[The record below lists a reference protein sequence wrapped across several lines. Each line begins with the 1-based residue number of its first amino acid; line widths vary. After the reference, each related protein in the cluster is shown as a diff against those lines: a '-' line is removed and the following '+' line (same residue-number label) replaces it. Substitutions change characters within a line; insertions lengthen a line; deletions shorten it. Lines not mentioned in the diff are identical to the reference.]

1 MAGRKVVVTVAARR
15 SEGEDQGIRAKARPT
30 GSVEPGFGAGETS
43 RPVEKWRRRLEKHGR
58 RDVVT
63 VQPPRRDHRKRK
75 RRKGRGCRDRRVE
88 KREERTRSME
98 AAKGKILKLWKKFA
112 ALKTAGAATK
122 IGQAWRRSRRT
133 RRGRLRPE
141 AKEFRSRNLRP
152 EAEEFVV
159 GSQRAGRRKIK
170 YFNLPI
176 KYFPAEHKPGAS
188 GPTDQRVLNPAARP
202 KAQRRVNPPG
212 YKRAAGAMFQQ
223 RQMEIAATRRRVLSA
238 VKQKRRRKLN
248 LEFRKVRGDP
258 TGRHA
263 AMRRMQE
270 DGDVDGMRQLK
281 ASTMKDLRRQ
291 MVTAHQERG
300 RVKNAAH
307 SEQLRALK
315 KLLEDNSLGVKTHP
329 EQVKSIS
336 DYCLLYIDPLLM
348 REAKMCYK
356 ESKGLSNAK
365 LGKLRQGLADTWENL
380 RIDASATA
388 MGLTLWG
395 SILQEFPNL
404 EGVKE
409 SEYLKYP
416 DSESESDCEG
426 RFSSCMDGGD
436 DEGSESESE

>member
-1 MAGRKVVVTVAARR
+1 MARWRCLAPRRPPSQFSCVRPANARSCGSSQLTVIGGGSDASIVRLASTPCCVVVTVAARL
-15 SEGEDQGIRAKARPT
+15 SAGEDQWIRAKARPT
-30 GSVEPGFGAGETS
+30 GSVEPGIGAGETS

-63 VQPPRRDHRKRK
+63 AQPPRRDHRKRK
-75 RRKGRGCRDRRVE
+75 RRKGRGCRDRRAE

-98 AAKGKILKLWKKFA
+98 AAKGKILKLWKTLA
-112 ALKTAGAATK
+112 ALKAAGAATK

-159 GSQRAGRRKIK
+159 GSSSTRSWSGRRKIK

-176 KYFPAEHKPGAS
+176 KYFPVEHKPGPS

-270 DGDVDGMRQLK
+270 EGG
-281 ASTMKDLRRQ
+281 TW
-291 MVTAHQERG
+291 TA
-300 RVKNAAH
+300 
-307 SEQLRALK
+307 
-315 KLLEDNSLGVKTHP
+315 
-329 EQVKSIS
+329 
-336 DYCLLYIDPLLM
+336 
-348 REAKMCYK
+348 
-356 ESKGLSNAK
+356 
-365 LGKLRQGLADTWENL
+365 
-380 RIDASATA
+380 
-388 MGLTLWG
+388 
-395 SILQEFPNL
+395 
-404 EGVKE
+404 
-409 SEYLKYP
+409 
-416 DSESESDCEG
+416 
-426 RFSSCMDGGD
+426 
-436 DEGSESESE
+436 

>member
-1 MAGRKVVVTVAARR
+1 MAT
-15 SEGEDQGIRAKARPT
+15 
-30 GSVEPGFGAGETS
+30 
-43 RPVEKWRRRLEKHGR
+43 
-58 RDVVT
+58 
-63 VQPPRRDHRKRK
+63 
-75 RRKGRGCRDRRVE
+75 
-88 KREERTRSME
+88 
-98 AAKGKILKLWKKFA
+98 AKGKILKLWKKYA

-122 IGQAWRRSRRT
+122 IGQAWRRSRRA

-159 GSQRAGRRKIK
+159 GSQRVGRRKIK

-176 KYFPAEHKPGAS
+176 KYFPVEHKPGPS

-212 YKRAAGAMFQQ
+212 YKQAAGAMFQQ
-223 RQMEIAATRRRVLSA
+223 RQMEIAAARRSSLSA

-270 DGDVDGMRQLK
+270 EGDVDGMRRLK
-281 ASTMKDLRRQ
+281 ESTMKDLRRQ

-307 SEQLRALK
+307 SEQRRALK
-315 KLLEDNSLGVKTHP
+315 KLMADNSLGEKTHP
-329 EQVKSIS
+329 DQVKGVSKL
-336 DYCLLYIDPLLM
+336 CKLYIDPLLM
-348 REAKMCYK
+348 REAKMCHE

-365 LGKLRQGLADTWENL
+365 LGKLRQGLADTWESL
-380 RIDASATA
+380 RIEVSATA
-388 MGLTLWG
+388 ISLWK
-395 SILQEFPNL
+395 SMLREFPNL
-404 EGVKE
+404 EGVEE

-416 DSESESDCEG
+416 DSESDCSYSDLESGC
-426 RFSSCMDGGD
+426 
-436 DEGSESESE
+436 SESSWSSDSD

>member
-1 MAGRKVVVTVAARR
+1 
-15 SEGEDQGIRAKARPT
+15 
-30 GSVEPGFGAGETS
+30 
-43 RPVEKWRRRLEKHGR
+43 
-58 RDVVT
+58 
-63 VQPPRRDHRKRK
+63 
-75 RRKGRGCRDRRVE
+75 
-88 KREERTRSME
+88 ME

-176 KYFPAEHKPGAS
+176 KYFPAEHKPGPS

-238 VKQKRRRKLN
+238 VKQKRRRRLN
-248 LEFRKVRGDP
+248 LEFRKVRGNL

-263 AMRRMQE
+263 AMRRIQE
-270 DGDVDGMRQLK
+270 EGDVGGMRQLK

-315 KLLEDNSLGVKTHP
+315 KLMEDSSLGRKTLP
-329 EQVKSIS
+329 DQVKSIS
-336 DYCLLYIDPLLM
+336 EYCLLYIDPLLM

-356 ESKGLSNAK
+356 EGKGLSNAK
-365 LGKLRQGLADTWENL
+365 LGKLRQGLADTWESL

-388 MGLTLWG
+388 LGLTLWG
-395 SILQEFPNL
+395 SITRI
-404 EGVKE
+404 
-409 SEYLKYP
+409 S
-416 DSESESDCEG
+416 
-426 RFSSCMDGGD
+426 
-436 DEGSESESE
+436 

>member
-58 RDVVT
+58 DVVT

-75 RRKGRGCRDRRVE
+75 GRKGRGCRDRRAE

-176 KYFPAEHKPGAS
+176 KYFPVEHKPGPS

-223 RQMEIAATRRRVLSA
+223 RQMEIAATRRRGLSA

-270 DGDVDGMRQLK
+270 EGDVDGMRQLK

-315 KLLEDNSLGVKTHP
+315 KLLADNSLGEKTHP
-329 EQVKSIS
+329 DQVKSIS

-348 REAKMCYK
+348 REAKMCQK
-356 ESKGLSNAK
+356 EDKGLSNAK
-365 LGKLRQGLADTWENL
+365 LGKLRQGLADTWESL

-426 RFSSCMDGGD
+426 RFNSCVDGGD